1 MAALKT
7 LPQPPEVCYNKGKGR
22 GWDEGDRKP
31 KRRALH
37 ADSRGERCF
46 VATER
51 AAEGHLAGGGTEARP
66 HAAGD
71 GFAGSNAGG
80 GRFSAQ
86 AKMQLL
92 LGCRSAQSWFADTRS
107 RTCWRRR
114 SRQNPVFDRGRY
126 SRSAVLPL
134 RTVKLLGGSVYIFLC
149 GRLQV
154 QDFLLAQTAADNSRR
169 ANDQRTG
176 RHDGVLGDQRACCD

>member
-51 AAEGHLAGGGTEARP
+51 AAEGHLTGGGTETRP

-86 AKMQLL
+86 AEDAAAAGVPVGTELVCPIPAAGPAGAEGQDKARLL
-92 LGCRSAQSWFADTRS
+92 IEGHTA
-107 RTCWRRR
+107 
-114 SRQNPVFDRGRY
+114 
-126 SRSAVLPL
+126 
-134 RTVKLLGGSVYIFLC
+134 
-149 GRLQV
+149 GRLYYRCGQSSCS
-154 QDFLLAQTAADNSRR
+154 AAACTYSCAADCR
-169 ANDQRTG
+169 
-176 RHDGVLGDQRACCD
+176 